1 MTAPSTPLRVLVVC
15 TGNICRS
22 PLVELLWRTRLDGH
36 YIELASAGTRALVA
50 HPMPD
55 EAQRVARAH
64 GVPADVAAE
73 HRAQQLTVEHIADAD
88 LVIALAREHRA
99 EVVRTL
105 PAAARKTVTLREAAR
120 LLESLADAP
129 HLDLPRLRSLPVADA
144 LRELIPLALAERGVA
159 GPPSDP
165 LDDDVVDPYRLAP
178 EVYDESGEQIAD
190 ATTRILTALRRLA
203 DR

>member
-1 MTAPSTPLRVLVVC
+1 MTARSTPLRILVVC

-36 YIELASAGTRALVA
+36 YVELTSAGTRALVG

-55 EAQRVARAH
+55 DAQRVARAH

-73 HRAQQLTVEHIADAD
+73 HRAQQLTGELIADAD
-88 LVIALAREHRA
+88 LVVALAREHRA
-99 EVVRTL
+99 DVVRTL

-120 LLESLADAP
+120 LVESLADAP
-129 HLDLPRLRSLPVADA
+129 HVDVPQLRTLPVADA
-144 LRELIPLALAERGVA
+144 LRELVPLALAERGVA
-159 GPPSDP
+159 APPADP
-165 LDDDVVDPYRLAP
+165 LDDDVVDPYRQAP
-178 EVYDESGEQIAD
+178 EVYARSGEQIAD
-190 ATTRILTALRRLA
+190 ATTRILTALQRLA